1 MIHHWFTT
9 GAAVA
14 ILLGVY
20 TPFATHYGY
29 TSVGLAFPVVL
40 IMGFRAT
47 VSNKYP
53 KLTRKLFIFS
63 TYWYALV
70 VFVNVCGQFYL
81 LIYGSISG
89 KIHIASVTLMCF
101 TMIGWIYDDWQLM
114 KALYDFS
121 THNYEDAELYARQ
134 STIRGLGGVL
144 CLYDFGYLM
153 ICCVLFTKETIV
165 CSICIARYRN

>member
-1 MIHHWFTT
+1 
-9 GAAVA
+9 
-14 ILLGVY
+14 
-20 TPFATHYGY
+20 
-29 TSVGLAFPVVL
+29 
-40 IMGFRAT
+40 MGFRAT

-63 TYWYALV
+63 TYWYAVV
-70 VFVNVCGQFYL
+70 VFANVCGQFYL

-89 KIHIASVTLMCF
+89 KIHIASVILMCF

-144 CLYDFGYLM
+144 CLLYM
-153 ICCVLFTKETIV
+153 ILDI
-165 CSICIARYRN
+165 